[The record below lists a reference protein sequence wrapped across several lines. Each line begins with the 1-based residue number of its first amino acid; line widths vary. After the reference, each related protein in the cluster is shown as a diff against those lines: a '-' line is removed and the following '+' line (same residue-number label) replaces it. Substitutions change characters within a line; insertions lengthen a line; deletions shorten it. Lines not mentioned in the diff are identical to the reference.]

1 MPSTDTTDADLAAA
15 TTAQLNIYGQRSQP
29 EETPDFLSKA
39 HTKLLSELDK
49 LKKGAISINT

>member
-29 EETPDFLSKA
+29 EETPDFLSKS

-49 LKKGAISINT
+49 LN